1 MRGTMSIIQKAE
13 QLLQE
18 MSPTEKLQ
26 LLQLLAS
33 DLSGDVPGIEQTP
46 GVVGGEPRIAGTR
59 IPVWTLVQYRRL
71 GASEAELLQ
80 AFPTLRAADLANAW
94 AYYRAH
100 QEQIEQQ
107 ISANEAD

>member
-1 MRGTMSIIQKAE
+1 MMSAIRKAE
-13 QLLQE
+13 QLLLE
-18 MSPTEKLQ
+18 MSPAEKIQ
-26 LLQLLAS
+26 LLQLLAL
-33 DLSGDVPGIEQTP
+33 DLSGDIPGIEQTP

-80 AFPTLRAADLANAW
+80 AYPTLRAEDLANAW

-107 ISANEAD
+107 IDDNEAD